1 MKGNSISPLAIVAIA
16 AVVCFL
22 EPVVHEGI
30 GHGIAAVALGAHLQH
45 VSSVDML
52 ADQSSLPQW
61 AVRVVAAAGIVSN
74 VAFGLLSLV
83 LFSKLRGASPNVRYF
98 LWLFGHSNLFV
109 GSGYMLALSFSSFGD
124 IAEIVNGLS
133 WKFAAQLGLTAVGAV
148 IALATYV
155 HAARTLEEFL
165 GREDRRRRALMITV
179 LPYAAIGVINTLAGA
194 LNPEGPML
202 ILLSAAAASF
212 GGNMPMAWLSYA
224 VIRPRATTPEMA
236 ATPVANATWIALALV
251 SLVLLFA
258 VLAPGV
264 PR

>member
-1 MKGNSISPLAIVAIA
+1 MTEKPISPLAIVAIA

-45 VSSVDML
+45 ISSVDML
-52 ADQSSLPQW
+52 ADESSLPQW
-61 AVRVVAAAGIVSN
+61 GVRLVAAAGIVSN
-74 VAFGLLSLV
+74 FAFGLLSLA
-83 LFSKLRGASPNVRYF
+83 LFSKLRAASPSVRYF

-109 GSGYMLALSFSSFGD
+109 GSGYMLALSFTSFGD
-124 IAEIVNGLS
+124 IADLVNGLS
-133 WKFAAQLGLTAVGAV
+133 WKFAAQLGLTVVGLA
-148 IALATYV
+148 IALGTYV
-155 HAARTLEEFL
+155 HAARTLDEFL
-165 GREDRRRRALMITV
+165 GREDRGRRALMLTV

-194 LNPEGPML
+194 LNPEGPLL
-202 ILLSAAAASF
+202 ILISAAAASF

-224 VIRPRATTPEMA
+224 VRRPRAATSATA
-236 ATPVANATWIALALV
+236 ATPVVNATWVVMALL

>member
-1 MKGNSISPLAIVAIA
+1 MKVNSISPLAIVAIS
-16 AVVCFL
+16 AVACFL
-22 EPVVHEGI
+22 EPVVHEGL
-30 GHGIAAVALGAHLQH
+30 GHGIAAVALGAHLRH

-52 ADQSSLPQW
+52 ADESSLPQW
-61 AVRVVAAAGIVSN
+61 GLRVVAAAGIVSN
-74 VAFGLLSLV
+74 FAFGLLSLA

-124 IAEIVNGLS
+124 IADLVNGLS
-133 WKFAAQLGLTAVGAV
+133 WKLAAQIGLTAVGVA
-148 IALATYV
+148 IAFATYV

-165 GREDRRRRALMITV
+165 GHEDRRRRALILTV

-194 LNPEGPML
+194 LNPEGPLL
-202 ILLSAAAASF
+202 ILISAAAASF

-224 VIRPRATTPEMA
+224 VVRPRGA
-236 ATPVANATWIALALV
+236 AAETAVTPVLDKTWIAMALL
-251 SLVLLFA
+251 SLILLFA